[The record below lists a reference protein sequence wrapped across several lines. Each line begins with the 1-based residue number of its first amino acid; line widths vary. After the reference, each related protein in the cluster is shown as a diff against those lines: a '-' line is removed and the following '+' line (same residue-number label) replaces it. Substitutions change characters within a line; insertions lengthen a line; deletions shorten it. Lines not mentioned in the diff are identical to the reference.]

1 MNRIEMVVADSL
13 SRRVLV
19 NEITLV
25 KHIMPNII
33 KPFYRYDVLFSILFE
48 SLPKESR
55 TQDEINKNSTCVL
68 DA

>member
-1 MNRIEMVVADSL
+1 MVVADSL

-55 TQDEINKNSTCVL
+55 LQDEINKNSTCVL